1 VILDRF
7 SLKDKV
13 AIVTGA
19 GRGIGQ
25 GIAVAFAEAGAD
37 VTCAART
44 VSEIEATA
52 AEVRRIGRRA
62 LAIPCDV
69 RDAEQVQNM
78 VNKTVEAFG
87 RIDILVNNA
96 AAAEYGRLMDTT
108 PSSFASDLNA
118 CLISA
123 FLCIKTV
130 VPIMQKQ
137 KSGSIIN
144 ISSRQFQMPSLGQG
158 PYGAA
163 KAGMNSITK
172 TLAWELAPYIRVNA
186 ILPGAIMHPSVLEY
200 LGPVKNMLIEGTP
213 LRRTGTPED
222 IALAAIYLASPASEW
237 VTGKLLEVDGGMEF
251 SYNIHV
257 ALGNL
262 A

>member
-1 VILDRF
+1 MILDRF

-37 VTCAART
+37 VTCTART
-44 VSEIEATA
+44 VSQIEATA

-62 LAIPCDV
+62 LATPCDV
-69 RDAEQVQNM
+69 RNAEQIQNM
-78 VNKTVEAFG
+78 VDKTVEAFG

-96 AAAEYGRLMDTT
+96 ADAEYGRLMDTN

-123 FLCIKTV
+123 FLCIKAV
-130 VPIMQKQ
+130 APIMLKQ

-144 ISSRQFQMPSLGQG
+144 ISSRQSQMPSLGQG

-200 LGPVKNMLIEGTP
+200 LGPVKNLLIEGTP

-251 SYNIHV
+251 SYNIHI
-257 ALGNL
+257 AMGNIG
-262 A
+262 

>member
-1 VILDRF
+1 M
-7 SLKDKV
+7 
-13 AIVTGA
+13 
-19 GRGIGQ
+19 
-25 GIAVAFAEAGAD
+25 AFAEAGAD

-52 AEVRRIGRRA
+52 AEVRKIGRHA

-69 RDAEQVQNM
+69 RNAEQVQNM
-78 VNKTVEAFG
+78 VNKTVDKFG
-87 RIDILVNNA
+87 HIDILVNNA
-96 AAAEYGRLMDTT
+96 AAAEYGKLMDTN

-123 FLCIKTV
+123 FLCIKAV
-130 VPIMQKQ
+130 APVMQKQ

-144 ISSRQFQMPSLGQG
+144 ISSRQSQMPSLGQG

-172 TLAWELAPYIRVNA
+172 TLAWELAPYIRVNS

-200 LGPVKNMLIEGTP
+200 LGSVKDLLIEGTP
-213 LRRTGTPED
+213 LRRTGTPQD

-251 SYNIHV
+251 SYNIHI

-262 A
+262 G

>member
-25 GIAVAFAEAGAD
+25 GIALAFAEAGAD

-52 AEVRRIGRRA
+52 AEVRKIGRRA

-69 RDAEQVQNM
+69 RNAEQVQNM

-96 AAAEYGRLMDTT
+96 AAAEYGKLMDTT
-108 PSSFASDLNA
+108 PSSFASDLDA

-123 FLCIKTV
+123 FLCIRAV
-130 VPIMQKQ
+130 APIMQKQ
-137 KSGSIIN
+137 KSGCIIN
-144 ISSRQFQMPSLGQG
+144 ISSRQSQMPSLGQG

-200 LGPVKNMLIEGTP
+200 LGAVKDLLIEGTP

-251 SYNIHV
+251 SYNIHI

-262 A
+262 G